1 MPTRTHH
8 HPAGSTDPTATDP
21 SATDAAVELHEI
33 TMLYNA
39 KRGRTVRAVEDVSLR
54 IPQGEFVSIVGPSGC
69 GKSTLLKIIMGLVRQ
84 SAGEI
89 RFGVGPTTRKNKLG
103 MVFQQALLLPWRTV
117 EQNLMISHDLQP
129 RGRAGQASAA
139 GTDVQVRVAELL
151 AMLGLT
157 DFAQQYPNELSGG
170 MQQRVGIG
178 RALLHDPQILLMD
191 EPFGALDA
199 MTRDQMGLDL
209 LDIWERDRKTV
220 LFVTHSIPEAVL
232 LSDLVVVMTPRP
244 GRVADV
250 IEVPLERPR
259 RLEQINTPEFGAIAG
274 RIRGLLNSEN
284 SAH

>member
-8 HPAGSTDPTATDP
+8 HPTGSTDPTPADPAAT
-21 SATDAAVELHEI
+21 AAAVELHEI

-84 SAGEI
+84 SAGEV
-89 RFGVGPTTRKNKLG
+89 RLGAGPTTRKNKLG

-117 EQNLMISHDLQP
+117 EQNLTISHDLQP
-129 RGRAGQASAA
+129 RGGRDAGEVK
-139 GTDVQVRVAELL
+139 DRVAELL